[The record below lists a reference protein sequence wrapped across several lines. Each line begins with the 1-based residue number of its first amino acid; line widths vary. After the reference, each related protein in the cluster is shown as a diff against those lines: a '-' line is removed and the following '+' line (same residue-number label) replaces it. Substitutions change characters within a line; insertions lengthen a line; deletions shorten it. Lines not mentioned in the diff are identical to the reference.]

1 VKLKFKNADV
11 IIAFLAS
18 LMIEFQIINNL
29 SILALKNRYL
39 SKKELWKNIRTSLR
53 YVLICDGVNGYLC
66 CFVLTTSC
74 ITWESREMQSS
85 TLPGKNH
92 FMEKL
97 TQKVTFILL
106 EILKKTWFYYPKQHF
121 GMKKMIK
128 GKFWTPFKIYSRLM
142 TSSLNTKTDI

>member
-1 VKLKFKNADV
+1 MKLQNADA
-11 IIAFLAS
+11 IIVFLAS
-18 LMIEFQIINNL
+18 LMITFQIINNL

-66 CFVLTTSC
+66 CFVLTSC
-74 ITWESREMQSS
+74 ITWESREMQPS

-106 EILKKTWFYYPKQHF
+106 EILKKTCFYYPKQRLGIFFLSNANF
-121 GMKKMIK
+121 GPLSKYI
-128 GKFWTPFKIYSRLM
+128 PDL
-142 TSSLNTKTDI
+142 